1 MDPTSEF
8 PKYLSIDGEI
18 ARYAPTVEVPLDA
31 AVEMIS
37 RAIEYCR
44 EHDIGG
50 LLVDARELYGF
61 PHPSVVDRYWF
72 IRKWAAAAAG
82 DVVMSFIQRPEMID
96 KDQIGITMASNA
108 GMIVN
113 ISDNDADA
121 LSWLLANIR
130 AKAPA

>member
-1 MDPTSEF
+1 MDPTSEL
-8 PKYLSIDGEI
+8 PEYLSIDGEI
-18 ARYAPTVEVPLDA
+18 ARYTPTAEVALDM

-72 IRKWAAAAAG
+72 IRQWAADAGGKAEALADGRVPVEPIGHPGANEPAG
-82 DVVMSFIQRPEMID
+82 DDVFS
-96 KDQIGITMASNA
+96 
-108 GMIVN
+108 
-113 ISDNDADA
+113 
-121 LSWLLANIR
+121 LSPGR
-130 AKAPA
+130 RG

>member
-1 MDPTSEF
+1 MDPTSEL
-8 PKYLSIDGEI
+8 PEYLSIDGEI
-18 ARYAPTVEVPLDA
+18 ARYAPTTEVPLDS
-31 AVEMIS
+31 AVAMIS
-37 RAIEYCR
+37 GAIEYCR
-44 EHDIGG
+44 EHEIGG

-72 IRKWAAAAAG
+72 VRKWAADADG
-82 DVVMSFIQRPEMID
+82 NVVVSFIQRPEMID

-121 LSWLLANIR
+121 RSWLLANIR
-130 AKAPA
+130 AKTLA

>member
-1 MDPTSEF
+1 MDPTSEL
-8 PKYLSIDGEI
+8 PEYLSIDGEI
-18 ARYAPTVEVPLDA
+18 ARYTPTTEVALDT

-72 IRKWAAAAAG
+72 IRQWAAESDG
-82 DVVMSFIQRPEMID
+82 NVVMSFIQRPEMID
-96 KDQIGITMASNA
+96 ADQIGTTIAANA
-108 GMIVN
+108 GLIANV
-113 ISDNDADA
+113 SDSDAAA

-130 AKAPA
+130 AKTPA